1 MPLRAAASKPSSSSC
16 YSTLGSG
23 QVTAEVLAQRR
34 SAELCNSL
42 DASRYV
48 IASVANVRHPS
59 PSRCDSARVTLQSP
73 ARVPR
78 TGACISEKHRRRWQ

>member
-1 MPLRAAASKPSSSSC
+1 MPLWAAASMPSSSSC

-48 IASVANVRHPS
+48 NASVANV
-59 PSRCDSARVTLQSP
+59 
-73 ARVPR
+73 
-78 TGACISEKHRRRWQ
+78 